1 MNKNADTFNDF
12 LVQIDEDLGRDSES
26 LYLFEWAVEERYEN
40 IITLNTDLFI
50 DRPDLMSIQNEQ
62 IIEELHTLLN
72 YFESIQEYEK
82 CGRLLNI
89 INEFKNVLDRI

>member
-1 MNKNADTFNDF
+1 MNNQTDNFDDF
-12 LVQIDEDLGRDSES
+12 LMQIDEDLGRDKDS

-62 IIEELHTLLN
+62 IVEELDTLLN
-72 YFESIQEYEK
+72 YFESIEEYEK

-89 INEFKNVLDRI
+89 MTEFKKVLQTI